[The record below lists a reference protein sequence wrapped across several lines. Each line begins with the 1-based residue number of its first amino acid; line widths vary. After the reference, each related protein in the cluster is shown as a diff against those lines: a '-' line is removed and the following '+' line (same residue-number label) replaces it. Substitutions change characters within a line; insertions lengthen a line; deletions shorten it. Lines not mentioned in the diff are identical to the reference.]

1 MAIFYVV
8 NQSLYEYEVNEYQ
21 VPNEYETED
30 IILFL

>member
-1 MAIFYVV
+1 MAIFYVL

-21 VPNEYETED
+21 VLNEYETED